1 VTAPLL
7 SIRNVSKR
15 LGSHQVLDGVSLD
28 IGNGQAVAVLGPSG
42 AGKTTL
48 LRLIAGLDIP
58 DDGEIWI
65 SGMQVA
71 AARQSLV
78 APYER
83 GIGYVFQDLALWPH
97 LTVREH
103 LEFVLGSMKVARGK
117 RANRIQETLELAR
130 IPVLGARYP
139 HQLSG
144 GEQQRVALA
153 RALVGHP
160 RLLLMDEPLSSLD
173 PDLRAAVREELALL
187 QQSMHVTT
195 LYVTHDRQDAS
206 ILADHIIE
214 MRSGHVASRNANAR
228 SVAWRSDRSSKP
240 P

>member
-15 LGSHQVLDGVSLD
+15 LGSHQALNGVSLD
-28 IGNGQAVAVLGPSG
+28 VGNGEAVAVLGPSG
-42 AGKTTL
+42 SGKTTL
-48 LRLIAGLDIP
+48 LRLVAGLEVP

-65 SGMQVA
+65 SEIQVA

-103 LEFVLGSMKVARGK
+103 LEFVLGSMKVARSQ
-117 RANRIQETLELAR
+117 RAGRIQETLELAR
-130 IPVLGARYP
+130 IPDLGARYS
-139 HQLSG
+139 HQISG

-160 RLLLMDEPLSSLD
+160 RLILMDEPLSSLD
-173 PDLRAAVREELALL
+173 PELRAAVREELAIL
-187 QQSMHVTT
+187 QQSLRATT
-195 LYVTHDRQDAS
+195 LYVTHDTQDAI
-206 ILADHIIE
+206 ILADQIIE
-214 MRSGHVASRNANAR
+214 MRAGRIADRRANTR
-228 SVAWRSDRSSKP
+228 SVDLPNKHRA
-240 P
+240 